1 MLWIPALCA
10 TPLVSYRFQSCVIIS
25 DTTSGTLAPSRWL
38 VRSWCVFHISVVI
51 LYFHKLSCSCL
62 CVDLFDLGAE
72 WYVHKILLS
81 YQNKYF
87 VFQASLLKSYE
98 GLVGCKYSE
107 HGYFVTS
114 PNMTTMP
121 HLPFGNQNIRL
132 RQQLHYGE
140 HDPCLVPQ
148 PFNINARHLSLI
160 HFPGGDTDTTIFWT
174 YPSAL
179 EFEPIDGQRLSDTP
193 LGRIPLSYTDTLNQ
207 LFHQLTISSAS
218 STYASEVSN
227 DSSLKDYRRWY
238 RSLVAQLQHPA
249 TLTEALATWCL
260 AQVNFLELEARI
272 LWLTSVKPIYM
283 VENSWETH
291 SLRNVVGAVTDRLN
305 TAESLFRV
313 SFSAYCFRQWMNF
326 SSGWNSCLAC
336 SPTGRIQCQYP
347 GA

>member
-1 MLWIPALCA
+1 MNYPVAVFALTCS
-10 TPLVSYRFQSCVIIS
+10 TLVYNGMYIKSF
-25 DTTSGTLAPSRWL
+25 P
-38 VRSWCVFHISVVI
+38 
-51 LYFHKLSCSCL
+51 
-62 CVDLFDLGAE
+62 
-72 WYVHKILLS
+72 S
-81 YQNKYF
+81 YQNRYI

-98 GLVGCKYSE
+98 GLVGRKYSE
-107 HGYFVTS
+107 YGYFVTS

-132 RQQLHYGE
+132 RRQLHYGE

-160 HFPGGDTDTTIFWT
+160 RFPGGDTDTTIFWT
-174 YPSAL
+174 YPSEL

-193 LGRIPLSYTDTLNQ
+193 LGRIPSSYTDTLNQ

-218 STYASEVSN
+218 STYASDVSN
-227 DSSLKDYRRWY
+227 DSSVKDYRRRY
-238 RSLVAQLQHPA
+238 RSLVARLQHPA
-249 TLTEALATWCL
+249 TLTEALATWRL

-313 SFSAYCFRQWMNF
+313 SFSAYCYRQ
-326 SSGWNSCLAC
+326 
-336 SPTGRIQCQYP
+336 
-347 GA
+347 